1 VYPGSV
7 DYDELF
13 RTRVVGPATSVVV
26 GRFTRVRYPFADR
39 VIDVAI
45 SNDIKGEGATVAM
58 PCKPLDGFF
67 LQLRHDD
74 RGTRAVLLGDAA
86 FQLTYAIETSDAG
99 LAIDL
104 LDSATRGL
112 IAFTGHMTM
121 PTRRRDRCYS
131 YTIAQGFVS
140 ARALASEDSVEA
152 LEDVILAVDALARRP
167 EGLAAV
173 WRRTATELGAEIRGD
188 TWTTGGDLRVVV
200 ASAAGAYTVTIGER
214 RTAEGSSGLATKVI
228 DDAGAVVWIESLTP
242 DATRIRAAIAQL
254 AATRIRAPYR

>member
-1 VYPGSV
+1 M

-13 RTRVVGPATSVVV
+13 RTRVVGPVTAVVV
-26 GRFTRVRYPFADR
+26 GRFTRARYPFADR
-39 VIDVAI
+39 VIDVAVA
-45 SNDIKGEGATVAM
+45 NDVKGEGVIVAM

-104 LDSATRGL
+104 LDPATRGL
-112 IAFTGHMTM
+112 IAFTGHMAM
-121 PTRRRDRCYS
+121 PTRRSDRCYS

-140 ARALASEDSVEA
+140 ARAPACEDSAEA
-152 LEDVILAVDALARRP
+152 LEDVILAVDALSRRP
-167 EGLAAV
+167 EGLAAS
-173 WRRTATELGAEIRGD
+173 WRRTAAELGAEVRGP
-188 TWTTGGDLRVVV
+188 TWTVGGDLRLIVP
-200 ASAAGAYTVTIGER
+200 SSTGAYTVTIGDH
-214 RTAEGSSGLATKVI
+214 RTADDSSALATKVI
-228 DDAGAVVWIESLTP
+228 DDAHAVVWIESLTP

-254 AATRIRAPYR
+254 AATRIRGPYR